1 MGLSPIKLG
10 SLQFGV
16 YPSPPGLGGCDP
28 SRVGVTSLQVWG
40 CIPPG
45 LREPPQARPPSPTPL
60 YLLSARQPRL
70 APDGTRRA
78 AAGDPAGGV
87 RAALRRAR
95 RRRRQRAGRPRSQ
108 QPAPPPPR
116 VLPQT
121 SGSRAAMLRLTA
133 AALSACRLRGPSA
146 DIASLGTAILGGT
159 SHASLLPPPL

>member
-1 MGLSPIKLG
+1 MH
-10 SLQFGV
+10 
-16 YPSPPGLGGCDP
+16 P
-28 SRVGVTSLQVWG
+28 SRVKRT
-40 CIPPG
+40 PPG
-45 LREPPQARPPSPTPL
+45 PPPTPL

-95 RRRRQRAGRPRSQ
+95 RRRRQRAGRSRSQ

-146 DIASLGTAILGGT
+146 DIASLGTAILGGA
-159 SHASLLPPPL
+159 SHASLLPPPLWGVGEEDRAAILRRWQRVSPFLR